1 MAKKSAEQ
9 IQKEET
15 KPKEETVDYK
25 ETLRKLN
32 REYQQRLLQE
42 RIDSGGLKFTE
53 EHHSKP
59 TFVVDMRSQ
68 LKRISIPVLNGD
80 KRAYEGWKAE
90 FMPCAKQAQATP
102 EHKLIQLR
110 WHLSGKALKIVEPLG
125 HSAAAY
131 ETVIARLE

>member
-25 ETLRKLN
+25 ETLRELN

-68 LKRISIPVLNGD
+68 LKRISIPVFNGD

-110 WHLSGKALKIVEPLG
+110 WHLLGKALKIVEPLG